1 MCVVYR
7 NLINACNFQCISGLH
22 DDILRAESFIIDRC
36 PQRVTTI
43 EYDNALYAKGLPNRH
58 IDVADVRDA
67 SCFVMG
73 YDFARIGRE
82 GGNVP
87 N

>member
-1 MCVVYR
+1 M
-7 NLINACNFQCISGLH
+7 
-22 DDILRAESFIIDRC
+22 
-36 PQRVTTI
+36 TKI

-58 IDVADVRDA
+58 IDIADVRDA
-67 SCFVMG
+67 SRFVMG
-73 YDFARIGRE
+73 NDFARIGRE

>member
-1 MCVVYR
+1 M
-7 NLINACNFQCISGLH
+7 
-22 DDILRAESFIIDRC
+22 
-36 PQRVTTI
+36 TTI